1 MTKLFAPGDLVF
13 ARGREWVAI
22 PSSDDEVLCLRPLS
36 GAEADVQIIH
46 PALEREPIRPA
57 HFAPPTIAEVATQD
71 GARLLSEALQLSLR
85 RGAGPFRSAARL
97 GFEPRAYQ
105 LVPLLMALRLPIVRL
120 LIADDV
126 GIGKTIEAGLILREI
141 IDGGEADRF
150 SVLCPPHL
158 VEQWTGELKIKFDLD
173 AVAVTASSAS
183 RLERDLPA
191 SQTLFEAYPFTVV
204 SLDYIKAERRRESFA
219 RACPALVVVDEAH
232 ACVGTHLGRQQ
243 RFELLKRLASER
255 ERHLILLT
263 ATPHS
268 GDEAAFDRLLS
279 LLDEGFESSRRDDE
293 ATRIRLARHFVQRR
307 RFDITDRDWGE
318 RRVFPRHE
326 TAERAYE
333 LTAAHKSFH
342 DAVLDYCLGVVEG
355 AGPDQHRRRLAF
367 WGTLALMRCV
377 GSSPAAALSALRN
390 QLAAEPERLEEQVF
404 DDEADEADAVDVEP
418 ASGIEHAGPLAALI
432 AKAEHL
438 TRAPDPKLDAL
449 VKVLK
454 PLIADGANPVVFCR
468 FIATA
473 DHLAISLRK
482 AFPKLRIEA
491 VTGALVPEDRRTNV
505 EATAAAAQRL
515 LVATDCLSEGIN
527 LQSLFDTVIHY
538 DLSWNPTR
546 HQQRE
551 GRVDRFGQPA
561 PLVRSVLL
569 FSPDSAID
577 GAVLDV
583 ILRKAEAIRK
593 ATGVT
598 VPLPDERGAVTGAL
612 MNAVMLRKGRSRQ
625 LTLDFGLGAD
635 AAAME
640 TTWRDAEEGERRS
653 RARFAQ
659 NILKPE
665 EVIPEWLRWRDLL
678 GGPEQVRRF
687 VDRAMSRLDAPLQ
700 PENKGAFRAHLA
712 ALPPAV
718 AERLAAR
725 GLEGSVRLAFAEPPP
740 TGAEMVTRSH
750 PLPATLAEA
759 LLEGA
764 LDPGASPVPPL
775 GRAGAWRSAAVKTV
789 TTVALLRL
797 RFKLTVHGR
806 RERLLLAEEAS
817 ALAWEA
823 TSTDP
828 VLNLPQKLAR
838 EYGIGELAD
847 GTIDTFPPSELPAR
861 QAQWRAMERAAAEG
875 LIPKSNNRE
884 AEHAARALLAQP
896 STDDLAS
903 VARQRVLAQAIE
915 RVAKTLHGSID
926 AYAQERSQALAEDH
940 ARLRR
945 AAAGSARVSVEPVLP
960 PDIIGLYVLVP
971 PGS

>member
-1 MTKLFAPGDLVF
+1 VTEQFAPGDLVF

-22 PSSDDEVLCLRPLS
+22 PSPNDEVLCLRPLS

-46 PALEREPIRPA
+46 PALEREPVRPA
-57 HFAPPTIAEVATQD
+57 RFSAPTTTDIATQD

-126 GIGKTIEAGLILREI
+126 GIGKTIEAGLILREVI
-141 IDGGEADRF
+141 ERGEADRF

-158 VEQWTGELKIKFDLD
+158 VEQWIGELKTKFDLD

-219 RACPALVVVDEAH
+219 RSCPALVVVDEAH
-232 ACVGTHLGRQQ
+232 ACVGTHLNRQQ
-243 RFELLKRLASER
+243 RFELLKRLASDR
-255 ERHLILLT
+255 GRHLILLT

-279 LLDEGFESSRRDDE
+279 LLDEEFESSALDDE
-293 ATRIRLARHFVQRR
+293 AARVRLARHYVQRR
-307 RFDITDRDWGE
+307 RIDITGRDWGE
-318 RRVFPRHE
+318 KRVFPHHE
-326 TAERAYE
+326 TAERPYDLNAD
-333 LTAAHKSFH
+333 HKSFH

-355 AGPDQHRRRLAF
+355 AGPEQHRRRLAF

-377 GSSPAAALSALRN
+377 GSSPAAAASALRN
-390 QLAAEPERLEEQVF
+390 RLAAQPDRLEEQVF
-404 DDEADEADAVDVEP
+404 DDEADEAGAVDVEP
-418 ASGIEHAGPLAALI
+418 ASGIEDSGPLAILVAQAERLT
-432 AKAEHL
+432 KAS
-438 TRAPDPKLDAL
+438 DPKFDAL
-449 VKVLK
+449 LKVLK
-454 PLIADGANPVVFCR
+454 PLIAAGANPVVFCR

-473 DHLAISLRK
+473 EHAAAGLRK
-482 AFPKLRIEA
+482 IFPKVRIEV
-491 VTGALVPEDRRTNV
+491 VTGALAPEDRRTRI
-505 EATAAAAQRL
+505 EAMPTTEQRL

-561 PLVRSVLL
+561 TLVRSVLL

-612 MNAVMLRKGRSRQ
+612 MNAVLLRKGRSRQ
-625 LTLDFGLGAD
+625 LSLDFGFAAD

-640 TTWRDAEEGERRS
+640 TRWRDAEEGERRS

-700 PENKGAFRAHLA
+700 PENKGSFRAHLA

-718 AERLAAR
+718 AERLTAR
-725 GLEGSVRLAFAEPPP
+725 GLEGSVRLAFEEPPP
-740 TGAEMVTRSH
+740 TGAEMVARSH
-750 PLPATLAEA
+750 PLAATLAET
-759 LLEGA
+759 LFEGA

-775 GRAGAWRSAAVKTV
+775 GRAGAWSTTAVKTA
-789 TTVALLRL
+789 TTVTLLRL
-797 RFKLTVHGR
+797 RFKLTVHNR
-806 RERLLLAEEAS
+806 RERLLLAEEAG
-817 ALAWEA
+817 ALAWDA
-823 TSTDP
+823 TSTNA
-828 VLNLPQKLAR
+828 VLK
-838 EYGIGELAD
+838 
-847 GTIDTFPPSELPAR
+847 
-861 QAQWRAMERAAAEG
+861 AE
-875 LIPKSNNRE
+875 
-884 AEHAARALLAQP
+884 AARDLLEKPATGDLAQ
-896 STDDLAS
+896 A
-903 VARQRVLAQAIE
+903 ARQRVLAQAIE
-915 RVAKTLHGSID
+915 RVTKVLYGSIS
-926 AYAQERSQALAEDH
+926 AYARERAEVLAEDH
-940 ARLRR
+940 ARVRR
-945 AAAGSARVSVEPVLP
+945 AAAGSSRVSVEPVLP

-971 PGS
+971 AGF